1 MRNAFRILL
10 AVFAFGVLAGCEDE
24 FDTQSL
30 RFINSSS
37 FTVTIK
43 SLSSEWV
50 GFVLAPG
57 QERKMSGI
65 RDVDY
70 DFEPDKYVE
79 EGFAS
84 TDRYVVFVD
93 IPRDEIQ
100 WGN

>member
-1 MRNAFRILL
+1 MKKALFAVCL
-10 AVFAFGVLAGCEDE
+10 AIVAATFVGCEDYDE
-24 FDTQSL
+24 EPL
-30 RFINSSS
+30 HFINSSS
-37 FTVTIK
+37 YTVTVT

-57 QERKMSGI
+57 QEKKMSGI

-70 DFEPDKYVE
+70 DFSPDKFVE

-84 TDRYVVFVD
+84 TDRYIVFVD
-93 IPRDEIQ
+93 IPRDDIQ